1 MKDELDALPDDEL
14 IHAVLG
20 YILRRVGD
28 GAAAAA
34 VGGFRRVGAEQHAA
48 LMEEAIVIQERER
61 AAMAPFEA
69 EGTLEAF
76 HELTE
81 HSALGPLDMR
91 YYELPNIEPTLAR
104 FIRAHP
110 EMLDDIA

>member
-1 MKDELDALPDDEL
+1 
-14 IHAVLG
+14 
-20 YILRRVGD
+20 
-28 GAAAAA
+28 
-34 VGGFRRVGAEQHAA
+34 VGAEQHAA